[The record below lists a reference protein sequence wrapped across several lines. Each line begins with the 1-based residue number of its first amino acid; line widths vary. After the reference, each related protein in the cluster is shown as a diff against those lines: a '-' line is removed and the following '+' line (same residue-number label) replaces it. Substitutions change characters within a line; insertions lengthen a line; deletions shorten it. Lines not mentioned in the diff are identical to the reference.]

1 MENIY
6 IYLAGGMSGLTIE
19 EQVKWRNNFKNIF
32 KYNDIEIIRK
42 PIIFSPP
49 DYYSFSSTHDNVSEK
64 EIMEFDL
71 YNLRNSDIV
80 VVNFNA
86 PQSLGTAME
95 IAIAHEYR
103 IPIIGLNEE
112 NHELHPLII
121 KFTIKIFNTFIELA
135 NYNTDYYFR

>member
-32 KYNDIEIIRK
+32 KYNDIEIIRN

-112 NHELHPLII
+112 NYELHPWII
-121 KFTIKIFNTFIELA
+121 ECTTKICNTFIELA
-135 NYNTDYYFR
+135 NYITDYYLR

>member
-32 KYNDIEIIRK
+32 KYNDIEIRRK

-64 EIMEFDL
+64 EIMDALELTPNDRER
-71 YNLRNSDIV
+71 LRFV
-80 VVNFNA
+80 K
-86 PQSLGTAME
+86 
-95 IAIAHEYR
+95 AHTEY
-103 IPIIGLNEE
+103 
-112 NHELHPLII
+112 
-121 KFTIKIFNTFIELA
+121 
-135 NYNTDYYFR
+135 